1 MTKKNAFSLIELMV
15 VMTII
20 IVISAVAMVNYS
32 GSTKKAR
39 DSRRIADLEKIRM
52 ALEVVRQSGT
62 TYPDNINY
70 LEPDYL
76 SKVPVDPKTGG
87 TYPYT
92 IESGSNNYRYS
103 LQATMEDLGSTNGE
117 FTGDINYQVRNP

>member
-1 MTKKNAFSLIELMV
+1 MRRSGFSLIELMV

-62 TYPDNINY
+62 TYPSNTNY

-87 TYPYT
+87 TYPYI
-92 IESGSNNYRYS
+92 IESGNYRYA
-103 LQATMEDLGSTNGE
+103 LQATMEDVGSTNGDY
-117 FTGDINYQVRNP
+117 GDNNINYQVRNP

>member
-87 TYPYT
+87 TYPYI
-92 IESGSNNYRYS
+92 IESGNYRYA
-103 LQATMEDLGSTNGE
+103 LQATMEDLGSTS
-117 FTGDINYQVRNP
+117 GDYGDNINYQVRNP

>member
-1 MTKKNAFSLIELMV
+1 MTKRNAFSLIELMV

-20 IVISAVAMVNYS
+20 IVISAVAMINYS

-62 TYPDNINY
+62 TYPDSLNY
-70 LEPDYL
+70 LEPNFM
-76 SKVPVDPKTGG
+76 SKVPVDPK
-87 TYPYT
+87 
-92 IESGSNNYRYS
+92 SGSLYSYDIVGSSNNYKYI
-103 LQATMEDLGSTNGE
+103 LGAEMEDLGSTNGE
-117 FTGDINYQVRNP
+117 YADGNNYQVTNP